1 MTSAIGILGGT
12 FDPVHNAHLALA
24 QAAMAGLGLTGVR
37 WIPSG
42 RPGHRDAP
50 STPVEHRLA
59 MLRLALAGDARFT
72 LDDGDALSAEP
83 TYTINTLARLRRE
96 LGEQMPFAFVIG
108 ADQLVTLD
116 RWRDW
121 RRLFD
126 ATHFAVAER
135 PGYPIALEQ
144 LSPAL
149 ATELSARSA
158 QRIDA
163 RPSGSIVR
171 FAMPPSAI
179 SATAI
184 RSALARHP
192 QPSSSLPAAVL
203 AYIQSHH
210 LYSDPI
216 H

>member
-1 MTSAIGILGGT
+1 MTAAIGILGGT

-24 QAAMAGLGLTGVR
+24 QAAMAGLGLAGVR

-42 RPGHRDAP
+42 LPGHRDAP
-50 STPVEHRLA
+50 ATPVEHRLA
-59 MLRLALAGDARFT
+59 MLRLALAGEARFT
-72 LDDGDALSAEP
+72 LDGADALLAVP

-96 LGEQMPFAFVIG
+96 LGDEVPFAFIIG
-108 ADQLVTLD
+108 ADQLVALD

-121 RRLFD
+121 QRLFG

-135 PGYPIALEQ
+135 PGYPIALER

-149 ATELSARSA
+149 AAEITARSA

-163 RPSGSIVR
+163 RPAGSIVR

-184 RSALARHP
+184 RDALAQH
-192 QPSSSLPAAVL
+192 QPAGANLPPAVL

-210 LYSDPI
+210 LYSDLI